1 MQCVVA
7 VQQERYCHYSRYIAT
22 LIASHSKCSIFS
34 GINKHGWPLLRHS
47 NFHKCCKKWGM
58 KPWMHVR
65 WLRIYYL
72 KTSSSWAALP
82 MLDDQK
88 ICLKSRHRWDGLTL
102 NLLFIN
108 FPSLSISAAITSIIH
123 PIPDWYQNWEISR
136 RWSIFLIQNKI
147 IWGMWMY
154 RTFSVKKCGVII
166 PFKIFWSF
174 VREEYSLNFGVQPF
188 PSFIDCL

>member
-1 MQCVVA
+1 MEFWVNFLPIILCSNLFSKLFEIGEKLLKNPLSFLAVHKKGSKSNFLEQNTIFSVNVARIACNHFWADSKLVGTPSNTQWVVTLFSTFLHFGLHKDPQCVVA

-72 KTSSSWAALP
+72 KTSSS
-82 MLDDQK
+82 
-88 ICLKSRHRWDGLTL
+88 CRC
-102 NLLFIN
+102 
-108 FPSLSISAAITSIIH
+108 
-123 PIPDWYQNWEISR
+123 
-136 RWSIFLIQNKI
+136 
-147 IWGMWMY
+147 WMIRKY
-154 RTFSVKKCGVII
+154 V
-166 PFKIFWSF
+166 
-174 VREEYSLNFGVQPF
+174 
-188 PSFIDCL
+188 

>member
-1 MQCVVA
+1 MGY
-7 VQQERYCHYSRYIAT
+7 ET
-22 LIASHSKCSIFS
+22 LNACEVTADLLFEDFLELP
-34 GINKHGWPLLRHS
+34 PL
-47 NFHKCCKKWGM
+47 
-58 KPWMHVR
+58 
-65 WLRIYYL
+65 
-72 KTSSSWAALP
+72 
-82 MLDDQK
+82 LDDQK

-174 VREEYSLNFGVQPF
+174 VREEYTYYTPLWILEFNHFLPLLIACKKKGEKISLPVCI
-188 PSFIDCL
+188 SDDKLHILHSYSKH